1 MKRKNI
7 LPAVSFA
14 AAALAA
20 GLVLTAGAGEAWA
33 YFTTYTSASGGY
45 AVDLGHE
52 TQIVEE
58 YSNHT
63 KRLIVSNDS
72 TQPVY
77 VRARAF
83 SGSQCVLSYSSED
96 GGWQAGNDG
105 YYYFSQPLAGAEAA
119 QDGTVNTAKTSELL
133 VQIEFPADAQE
144 GDECN
149 VVVIYESLPVQYDTD
164 GNTLAPQ
171 AADWSVPLA
180 AGSVEGGTKG

>member
-7 LPAVSFA
+7 LPAAGFA
-14 AAALAA
+14 VAALAA
-20 GLVLTAGAGEAWA
+20 GLVLTAGTGQAWA

-45 AVDLGHE
+45 AIDLGHE

-63 KRLIVSNDS
+63 KRLAVSNDS

-83 SGSQCVLSYSSED
+83 SGSQCVLTYSSED

-105 YYYFSQPLAGAEAA
+105 YYYFSQPLAGAVTTE
-119 QDGTVNTAKTSELL
+119 DG
-133 VQIEFPADAQE
+133 EFPADAQA

-149 VVVIYESLPVQYDTD
+149 VVVVCESLPVQYDAD

-171 AADWSVPLA
+171 AADWSAPLV
-180 AGSVEGGTKG
+180 AGSVEGGTE

>member
-7 LPAVSFA
+7 LPAAGFA
-14 AAALAA
+14 VAALAA
-20 GLVLTAGAGEAWA
+20 GLVLTAGTGRAWA

-45 AVDLGHE
+45 AIDLGHE

-63 KRLIVSNDS
+63 KRLAVSNDS

-83 SGSQCVLSYSSED
+83 SGSQCVLTYSSED

-105 YYYFSQPLAGAEAA
+105 YYYFSQPLAGAVTTE
-119 QDGTVNTAKTSELL
+119 DGAVSTAKTSELL
-133 VQIEFPADAQE
+133 VQIEFPADAQA

-149 VVVIYESLPVQYDTD
+149 VVVVCESLPVQYDAD

-171 AADWSVPLA
+171 AADWSAPLV
-180 AGSVEGGTKG
+180 AGSVEGGTE